1 MTSRNSSHLPRG
13 RTVSQCPPARLPDF
27 RLADQFGREVDEATY
42 AGVPVVLVVGDR
54 EGAPGV
60 ALWTAA
66 LRAVIGHDRT
76 GVLPIADLRGVPRIL
91 RGMVRRLLPAD
102 ADHWCAID
110 WDGLLGAPVR
120 GAHGP
125 LVAAAYGRDRALRT
139 WEVLPLDT
147 VESGILVRLV
157 ERAAAD

>member
-1 MTSRNSSHLPRG
+1 MTPARRTPSARPALPPE
-13 RTVSQCPPARLPDF
+13 SPPVRLPDF
-27 RLADQFGREVDEATY
+27 ALADQFGRELGQETY
-42 AGVPVVLVVGDR
+42 AGVPVVLVAGDR

-66 LRAVIGHDRT
+66 LRAVIGGGDI
-76 GVLPIADLRGVPRIL
+76 GVLPIADLRGVPRVL
-91 RGMVRRLLPAD
+91 RRMVRRLLPTD
-102 ADHWCAID
+102 PDHWCAID
-110 WDGLLGAPVR
+110 WDGQLGALVR

-147 VESGILVRLV
+147 VESGIMVRLV
-157 ERAAAD
+157 EQAAS